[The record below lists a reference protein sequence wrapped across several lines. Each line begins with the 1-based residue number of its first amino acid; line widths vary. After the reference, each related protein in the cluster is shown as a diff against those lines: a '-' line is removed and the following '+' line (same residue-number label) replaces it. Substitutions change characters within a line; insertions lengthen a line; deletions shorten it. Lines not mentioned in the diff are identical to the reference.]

1 MRWRG
6 KVYGESQVQSCAFC
20 ASVATQRS
28 DVGVYVCHR
37 HKQQRL
43 EEIKCTCG
51 NWLEQKSGKFGPYF
65 NCFKCGNINFRKGME
80 LKALQE
86 SKIRQDSARAVQE
99 VKKQEPLPE
108 EKKSVSSE
116 KREPKEI
123 TIDTNDV
130 QYFD

>member
-37 HKQQRL
+37 HKQQCL

-65 NCFKCGNINFRKGME
+65 HCYKCGNVSFKKGME
-80 LKALQE
+80 LKELQE
-86 SKIRQDSARAVQE
+86 SARVVPE
-99 VKKQEPLPE
+99 VKKQESVVEEKLILPE
-108 EKKSVSSE
+108 KK
-116 KREPKEI
+116 EPKEI
-123 TIDTNDV
+123 LIDTNDV
-130 QYFD
+130 QYFE